1 MEIYWSIGVVVMAYL
16 LGSIPSSVWLGR
28 MLKGVDVREY
38 GSGNA
43 GATNTIR
50 VLGTKI
56 GVVVLLLDILKGF
69 LAVLL
74 CNFIPVH
81 YSENTF
87 AMLRVIVALFAVIGH
102 VAPVYVGFKGGKGV
116 ATLSGIAAALFPYQ
130 VILIEVLLF
139 IVIFRTT
146 KYVSLGS
153 IVVSIAL
160 PIMIFVFYPSPY
172 PIEFLAV
179 VIAVFIPFT
188 HRKNIIRLINGKES
202 KLSLK
207 K

>member
-56 GVVVLLLDILKGF
+56 GVVVLLLDMLKGF

-116 ATLSGIAAALFPYQ
+116 ATLSGIAVALFPYQ